1 MARLALTVQ
10 DILPS
15 YPTTL
20 PLVAGSADFVWT
32 TAGADFADGAS
43 FVLTG
48 REILLVRNDNVGAQT
63 LTITSVVDKYG
74 RTGDI
79 TAYSM
84 AAADYV
90 VMPIFKTEGW
100 KQTTG
105 LLHFA
110 ASATDVFFAV
120 LRMPE

>member
-10 DILPS
+10 DILPG

-43 FVLTG
+43 FTLTG

-63 LTITSVVDKYG
+63 VTVDSVVDKYG
-74 RTGDI
+74 RTGPI

-90 VMPIFKTEGW
+90 ILPVFPTEGW
-100 KQTTG
+100 KQTTN
-105 LLHFA
+105 LLHFE
-110 ASATDVFFAV
+110 ASAADVFFAV